1 MENHLAKTNHAHNYK
16 SCCLVEGL
24 SSGENL
30 GLNSSLIMNHTHNQ
44 AEKKWLTIHQI
55 WISL

>member
-44 AEKKWLTIHQI
+44 AEKK
-55 WISL
+55 